1 MESSPWVRIT
11 MAAGLYLLVIW
22 AHLSL
27 AGGTAFAIFYAFA
40 MSAMLVYW
48 TDQGALKHG
57 DADSLIAALGH
68 SEDLHE
74 VSPEDWQKIFDA
86 DQIMDGVEP
95 VHAWDKSQVRAEPET
110 LRPVDR
116 ETLRCALTRLD
127 VIKEELKAQYAQLG
141 KDQTAWRS
149 GDRWRFDGL

>member
-22 AHLSL
+22 GHLSL
-27 AGGTAFAIFYAFA
+27 AGGTAFAVFYAFA

-48 TDQGALKHG
+48 SDQSALKLG
-57 DADSLIAALGH
+57 DYQGLDEL
-68 SEDLHE
+68 
-74 VSPEDWQKIFDA
+74 SPEDWQQIFDA
-86 DQIMDGVEP
+86 DQIIDGVAP
-95 VHAWDKSQVRAEPET
+95 AHAWDKFQVRAEPET

-116 ETLRCALTRLD
+116 ETLRSALTRLD
-127 VIKEELKAQYAQLG
+127 VIKAELKAQYAQLG